1 MYRLRGSKRK
11 DRALAALADMQHDIA
26 PRYPEADF
34 MITEG
39 DDPPGIYL
47 RPILET
53 DDIFEILDVISDKL
67 YEYKV
72 EQRLSV
78 YVFPMRPPR
87 SATAAGRTGN

>member
-1 MYRLRGSKRK
+1 
-11 DRALAALADMQHDIA
+11 
-26 PRYPEADF
+26 

-53 DDIFEILDVISDKL
+53 DDIFEILDVVGDKL
-67 YEYKV
+67 YEYQV
-72 EQRLSV
+72 EQRLPV

-87 SATAAGRTGN
+87 SAATGRPSN